1 MTTALRC
8 DPATLPEA
16 GFDRLVAVMAA
27 LRDEAHGCPWDREQ
41 TLASLRAFLVEESY
55 EAIDAIDALGP
66 AARASAGTPVTADP
80 DAIAAHREELG
91 DVLLQ
96 IAFQSRIAEEN
107 GWYTADD
114 VARGIADKMV
124 RRHPH
129 VFATPD
135 AAPAAGALDAAAVVQ
150 RWEAQKRREG
160 RGALDGV
167 PRSLPALL
175 RAQRVGEKAGRI
187 GFDWQTTEGVLAK
200 VDEELEELR
209 GALDSGDRGAIEH
222 ELGDLLMTIASLA
235 RHVEVD
241 AESCLRETLDRFRR
255 RFVQVEAAAR
265 RATAAG
271 QIVDSDA
278 LERWWAE
285 AKASEAGV
293 ADRSAGSGPDAA
305 TKG

>member
-1 MTTALRC
+1 MTTAPRC

-241 AESCLRETLDRFRR
+241 AESCLRETLDRFTR

-265 RATAAG
+265 VESS
-271 QIVDSDA
+271 QV
-278 LERWWAE
+278 
-285 AKASEAGV
+285 V
-293 ADRSAGSGPDAA
+293 
-305 TKG
+305 